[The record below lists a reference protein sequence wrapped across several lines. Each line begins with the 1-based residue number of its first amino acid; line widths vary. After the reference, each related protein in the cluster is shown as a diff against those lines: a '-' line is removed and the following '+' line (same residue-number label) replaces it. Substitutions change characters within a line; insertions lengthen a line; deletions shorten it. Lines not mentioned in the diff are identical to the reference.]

1 MSLMRYN
8 NPWNLFDALQRDL
21 YNLDR
26 SQDSNQ
32 LDDEANVATASWAP
46 SVDIS
51 ENDNAFTILADIP
64 GVDPKDI
71 EISMDKGVL
80 SIKGERKS
88 EKVEEK
94 ENYRRVERQRGQ
106 FYRRFTLPDSAD
118 AEKIEAKS
126 EHGVITITIPKQ
138 EVAVSRRIE
147 VKH

>member
-26 SQDSNQ
+26 PRGNNQ

-46 SVDIS
+46 SVDIT
-51 ENDNAFTILADIP
+51 ENDDAFTILADIP

-71 EISMDKGVL
+71 EISMNKGVL

-88 EKVEEK
+88 ETVEEK
-94 ENYRRVERQRGQ
+94 ENYRRVERQSGQ

-118 AEKIEAKS
+118 ADKIEAKS

>member
-26 SQDSNQ
+26 SQGSNQ
-32 LDDEANVATASWAP
+32 LDDEANVATASWTP
-46 SVDIS
+46 SVDIT
-51 ENDNAFTILADIP
+51 ENDDAFTILADIP

-106 FYRRFTLPDSAD
+106 FYRRFTLPESAD
-118 AEKIEAKS
+118 ADKIEAKS

>member
-1 MSLMRYN
+1 MRYN

-21 YNLDR
+21 HNLDR
-26 SQDSNQ
+26 PQGDNQ

-46 SVDIS
+46 SVDIT
-51 ENDNAFTILADIP
+51 ENDDAFNILADIP

-71 EISMDKGVL
+71 EISMDNGVL

-88 EKVEEK
+88 ETVEEK
-94 ENYRRVERQRGQ
+94 ENYRRVERHSGQ